1 MSKIFFYIQFVYII
15 FVLFAGIGYFL
26 NSESISISV
35 GLSGI
40 FAPFIAWFGGSGMRG
55 AFNLGDKKQIIIAIV
70 LGIIC
75 LAVSIYWIQHTGYWI
90 TFFDIG
96 MSGDLLVIIGFLIG
110 LIFSTKSHTM
120 GDTFNPP
127 RKNKK

>member
-1 MSKIFFYIQFVYII
+1 MSKIFFYIQYVYLI
-15 FVLFAGIGYFL
+15 FVLFAGIGYFF

-35 GLSGI
+35 VLSGI

-70 LGIIC
+70 LGIIF
-75 LAVSIYWIQHTGYWI
+75 LAVSIFWIQHTRYWI
-90 TFFDIG
+90 TFFNIG
-96 MSGDLLVIIGFLIG
+96 MSGDLWVIAGFLIG
-110 LIFSTKSHTM
+110 FIFSTKSHTI

-127 RKNKK
+127 LKKNK

>member
-15 FVLFAGIGYFL
+15 LVLFAGIGYFF
-26 NSESISISV
+26 NSETISISV

-40 FAPFIAWFGGSGMRG
+40 FAPLISWFGGSGMRG
-55 AFNLGDKKQIIIAIV
+55 AFNQGDKKQIIIAIV

-75 LAVSIYWIQHTGYWI
+75 LAVSIFWIQHTRYWI
-90 TFFDIG
+90 TFFNIG
-96 MSGDLLVIIGFLIG
+96 MSGDLWVIAGFLIG
-110 LIFSTKSHTM
+110 FIFSTKSHTI

-127 RKNKK
+127 LKKNK

>member
-1 MSKIFFYIQFVYII
+1 MRQYVYII
-15 FVLFAGIGYFL
+15 FVLFAGIGYFF

-75 LAVSIYWIQHTGYWI
+75 LAVSIYWIQLFIIYFIINIVLSFYLIVTHI
-90 TFFDIG
+90 FFANKYMKVFADDHRDI
-96 MSGDLLVIIGFLIG
+96 
-110 LIFSTKSHTM
+110 
-120 GDTFNPP
+120 
-127 RKNKK
+127 NK